1 MISVFYNYVF
11 SAIPKEQCIFELN
24 LEGYFIQLY
33 GKHFII
39 RSKDR
44 SKKKLKENLILEL

>member
-1 MISVFYNYVF
+1 MIYF
-11 SAIPKEQCIFELN
+11 SAIPKEQSIFELE
-24 LEGYFIQLY
+24 LEGYHIQLY

-44 SKKKLKENLILEL
+44 SKKKIKDNLILKL